1 MILNIDPQDRSETT
15 RLHVITH
22 RTVHVTIPVVI
33 ETMDLHLVNATTLRT
48 TPHHETIRQVI
59 VTTRHLVA
67 GITHPVAVTTSFHE
81 LIMTWTWVLVA
92 MVQGSQFF

>member
-1 MILNIDPQDRSETT
+1 MILNIDLQDRSETT
-15 RLHVITH
+15 RLYVITH

-59 VTTRHLVA
+59 VTTLHLVA

-81 LIMTWTWVLVA
+81 LIMT
-92 MVQGSQFF
+92 